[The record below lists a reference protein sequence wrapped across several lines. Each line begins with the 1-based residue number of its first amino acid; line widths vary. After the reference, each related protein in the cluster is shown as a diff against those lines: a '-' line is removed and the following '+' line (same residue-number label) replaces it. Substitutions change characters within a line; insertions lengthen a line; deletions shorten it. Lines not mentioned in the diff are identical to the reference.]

1 MLLKSEAAGIFFPA
15 AFVLISLQP
24 KTETMEARIGEL
36 AALFTAVCWTVTA
49 ITFESASRKVGSV
62 PVNIIRL
69 VMALV
74 LLSLFSWIR
83 RDMPFPTDASTYNI
97 TWLALSGLVGFV
109 VGDLF
114 LFKAFTVIGSRMSL
128 LIMTLVPPITA
139 FAGWLIMGEIL
150 QWIHFGGM
158 TLTLSG
164 IAMVILHKQ
173 MQRSKPGQ
181 LPEKIPLPGIIFALL
196 GATGQ
201 AIGLV
206 LSKYGMQDYDA
217 FSATQIRVIAGII
230 GFTIVIS
237 FFRKWGAVNL
247 ALKNKTALWLML
259 LGATFG
265 PFLGVSS
272 SLIAVQYTATGIA
285 STIMSV
291 SPILILP
298 ATYLLYKQQITWK
311 ELIGAV
317 VSVAGVALFFI

>member
-1 MLLKSEAAGIFFPA
+1 
-15 AFVLISLQP
+15 
-24 KTETMEARIGEL
+24 MEARIGEF

-49 ITFESASRKVGSV
+49 ITFEAASRKVGSV

-83 RDMPFPTDASTYNI
+83 RDMPFPVDASTYNWM
-97 TWLALSGLVGFV
+97 WLALSGLVGFV

-114 LFKAFTVIGSRMSL
+114 LFKAFTVIGSRLSL

-158 TLTLSG
+158 ALTLSG

-173 MQRSKPGQ
+173 MQRSKPGK
-181 LPEKIPLPGIIFALL
+181 LPEKIPLQGIIYALL

-206 LSKYGMQDYDA
+206 LSKYGMRDYDA
-217 FSATQIRVIAGII
+217 FSATQIRVMAGII

-259 LGATFG
+259 LGAAFG

-311 ELIGAV
+311 ELLGAII
-317 VSVAGVALFFI
+317 SVAGVALFFI